1 MKVTKSQ
8 LKQIIKEEMEQ
19 VTQEQERKRLDEIA
33 GIPPHYID
41 ILMSEMQNF
50 MQWYQQHPEIPEAA
64 FATAIATLGVA
75 AAGGVTGYLA
85 ALQQR
90 AKKEARRI
98 EKKKRIEKR
107 KEKEIKRRKEV
118 RKKATPE
125 WKSAETEV
133 SALGNVGSQQPST
146 VQPRRPQRQPVKE
159 KQQ

>member
-41 ILMSEMQNF
+41 ILMFEMQNF

-64 FATAIATLGVA
+64 YATALATLGAA

-85 ALQQR
+85 ALKQR
-90 AKKEARRI
+90 AEKEAQRI
-98 EKKKRIEKR
+98 EKKKRIKKR
-107 KEKEIKRRKEV
+107 KERKTTE
-118 RKKATPE
+118 ATPE

-133 SALGNVGSQQPST
+133 SALGNVGSQRPST